1 MYLNSIQ
8 IQQRARSE
16 GKEGVQNHWVPGV
29 SSCSSHGSTVIAGGL
44 GEKQESGR
52 WFTVRKN
59 HLIFQI

>member
-1 MYLNSIQ
+1 MYLNIIQ

-16 GKEGVQNHWVPGV
+16 GKEGVQNNWVSGV
-29 SSCSSHGSTVIAGGL
+29 SSCSSRGSKVIEGGL
-44 GEKQESGR
+44 GEKQFCGR